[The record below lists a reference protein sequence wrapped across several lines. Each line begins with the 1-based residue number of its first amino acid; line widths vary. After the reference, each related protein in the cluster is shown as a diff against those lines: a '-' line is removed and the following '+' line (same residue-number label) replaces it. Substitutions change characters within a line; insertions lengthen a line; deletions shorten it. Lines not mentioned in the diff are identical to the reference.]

1 MINDEAH
8 VLDTLEMIG
17 LEHKLDLIDNCYVEA
32 ALKSP
37 VPRVPASSFSSWLI
51 FQYSVSA
58 AGTDDQLF
66 SRSSSTTDYD
76 IKVAKCYTINKDD
89 VVHLFIQIRKS
100 HPEVYT
106 NKKWCICIGIAI
118 LIVGFF
124 TAAGIYFG
132 CRILFETLI
141 QNYFSLV

>member
-1 MINDEAH
+1 MLTFI
-8 VLDTLEMIG
+8 
-17 LEHKLDLIDNCYVEA
+17 
-32 ALKSP
+32 
-37 VPRVPASSFSSWLI
+37 
-51 FQYSVSA
+51 
-58 AGTDDQLF
+58 
-66 SRSSSTTDYD
+66 
-76 IKVAKCYTINKDD
+76 KDD
-89 VVHLFIQIRKS
+89 LAQFIFIQIRKS

-141 QNYFSLV
+141 